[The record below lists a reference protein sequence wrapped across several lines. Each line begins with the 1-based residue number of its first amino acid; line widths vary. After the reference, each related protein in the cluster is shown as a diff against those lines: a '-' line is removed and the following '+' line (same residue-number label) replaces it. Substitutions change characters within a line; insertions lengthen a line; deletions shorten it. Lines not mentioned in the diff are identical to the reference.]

1 MNNSPIDLT
10 KARAARR
17 PKASAVPSGGGTVT
31 ELPDG
36 APGPDGLTPRQRGI
50 LDVITAAIDDHG
62 YPPSIREMGLAV
74 GLASSSS
81 VAHQL
86 RALEA
91 KGFLTR
97 DPNRPRAIEVHR
109 DAAAFND
116 DDFVEVPLLGRI
128 AAGRPILAEEHV
140 EATYTLPRQL
150 VGKGDVF
157 ALTVQGDSMIDAAIA
172 DGDIVVV
179 RSQPTAENGEIVAAL
194 LGDEATVKTLR
205 RTSDHVWLMPHNP
218 SYSPID
224 GDHATIMGKV
234 VAVVR
239 KI

>member
-1 MNNSPIDLT
+1 MDTSPIDLA
-10 KARAARR
+10 KARATRN
-17 PKASAVPSGGGTVT
+17 PKMSPIPATGGTVT

-36 APGPDGLTPRQRGI
+36 APGPDGLTPRQRRI
-50 LDVITAAIDDHG
+50 LEVITAAIDDHG
-62 YPPSIREMGLAV
+62 YPPSVREMGLAV
-74 GLASSSS
+74 GLNSSSS

-86 RALEA
+86 KVLEA

-109 DAAAFND
+109 ESASVSD

-157 ALTVQGDSMIDAAIA
+157 ALTVHGDSMIDAAIA
-172 DGDIVVV
+172 DGDMVVV
-179 RSQPTAENGEIVAAL
+179 RSQPSAENGEIVAAL

-205 RTSDHVWLMPHNP
+205 RSADHVWLMPHNP
-218 SYSPID
+218 AYSPIE
-224 GDHATIMGKV
+224 GDDATIMGKV

>member
-1 MNNSPIDLT
+1 
-10 KARAARR
+10 
-17 PKASAVPSGGGTVT
+17 VT

-36 APGPDGLTPRQRGI
+36 APGPDGLTPRQRRI

-62 YPPSIREMGLAV
+62 YPPSIREMGMAV

-86 RALEA
+86 RALES

-109 DAAAFND
+109 DAAALND

-150 VGKGDVF
+150 VGKGNVF
-157 ALTVQGDSMIDAAIA
+157 ALTVHGDSMIDAAIT
-172 DGDIVVV
+172 DGDMVVV

-194 LGDEATVKTLR
+194 LGDEATVKTLQ
-205 RTSDHVWLMPHNP
+205 RTSDHIWLMPHNP
-218 SYSPID
+218 AYSPID
-224 GDHATIMGKV
+224 GSQATIMGKV